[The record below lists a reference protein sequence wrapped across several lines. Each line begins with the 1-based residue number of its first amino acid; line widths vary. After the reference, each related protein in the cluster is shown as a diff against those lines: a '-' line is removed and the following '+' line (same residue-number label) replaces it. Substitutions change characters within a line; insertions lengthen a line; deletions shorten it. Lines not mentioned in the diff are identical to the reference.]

1 MQVRDVDVTAA
12 RRMFGGL
19 PVVSVATLDADG
31 SPHVVPLWFVWA
43 EDAIY
48 VSTRREGRTWA
59 NAAADPRVALTID
72 LGRAWIEIAGI
83 EVRGRAQLL
92 AAEHADMR
100 QPISA
105 WHEKYRPLLA
115 GDGFPRFSEEVR
127 GLGFLRIVPERIAA
141 WDHARDEAG

>member
-1 MQVRDVDVTAA
+1 MQVRDVEVSSA

-19 PVVSVATLDADG
+19 PVVSVASLDPDG
-31 SPHVVPLWFVWA
+31 APHVVPLWFVWP

-59 NAAADPRVALTID
+59 NVAADPRVALTVD
-72 LGRAWIEIAGI
+72 LGRAWVEIAGI
-83 EVRGRAQLL
+83 EVRGRAEVLP
-92 AAEHADMR
+92 AEHPDLR

-115 GDGFPRFSEEVR
+115 GEGFPRFAEAIR
-127 GLGFLRIVPERIAA
+127 GLGFLRVAPDRILA
-141 WDHARDEAG
+141 WDHARE